1 MNFALVSVL
10 KANYSVSM
18 LCDVLEL
25 SPSGYYAWRRRG
37 QSSGRRLAGRATRHE
52 AMRQSFLRSKG
63 RYGSPRVHRDLR
75 SKGLRVSRRAV
86 AEFMRREGL
95 CARKRRPF
103 KATTDSKH
111 VDPIAPNLLDRNF
124 TVVRPNV
131 AWVGDVTAI
140 ATTEG
145 WLFLAVL
152 IDLHSRRVVGWSTST
167 TNDTPLA
174 LAALEMARSTRRPGP
189 GLVHHTDRGSPY
201 TSKAYQDA
209 LTAFRAVSSMSR
221 KGNCWDNAAA
231 ESFFSSAKTELGIT
245 KPLASLSVANAM
257 IKDYIDAFYNTVRL
271 HSTNDFMSPIY
282 FELTSHFTSL
292 AA

>member
-95 CARKRRPF
+95 CARKRRRPQP
-103 KATTDSKH
+103 T
-111 VDPIAPNLLDRNF
+111 PNTWTRLPR
-124 TVVRPNV
+124 TCS
-131 AWVGDVTAI
+131 I
-140 ATTEG
+140 ATSPWSGQTWRG
-145 WLFLAVL
+145 WVT
-152 IDLHSRRVVGWSTST
+152 SRRSQ
-167 TNDTPLA
+167 P
-174 LAALEMARSTRRPGP
+174 P
-189 GLVHHTDRGSPY
+189 
-201 TSKAYQDA
+201 KA
-209 LTAFRAVSSMSR
+209 
-221 KGNCWDNAAA
+221 G
-231 ESFFSSAKTELGIT
+231 FSLPS
-245 KPLASLSVANAM
+245 
-257 IKDYIDAFYNTVRL
+257 
-271 HSTNDFMSPIY
+271 
-282 FELTSHFTSL
+282 
-292 AA
+292 

>member
-131 AWVGDVTAI
+131 AWVT
-140 ATTEG
+140 
-145 WLFLAVL
+145 
-152 IDLHSRRVVGWSTST
+152 SRRSQRGRRR
-167 TNDTPLA
+167 LA
-174 LAALEMARSTRRPGP
+174 FPCRPDRPPFPTRC
-189 GLVHHTDRGSPY
+189 GLVHKHHQRHPARLGRPP
-201 TSKAYQDA
+201 Q
-209 LTAFRAVSSMSR
+209 R
-221 KGNCWDNAAA
+221 
-231 ESFFSSAKTELGIT
+231 SA
-245 KPLASLSVANAM
+245 
-257 IKDYIDAFYNTVRL
+257 
-271 HSTNDFMSPIY
+271 
-282 FELTSHFTSL
+282 
-292 AA
+292 

>member
-174 LAALEMARSTRRPGP
+174 LAALEMAEPPPDPWTHLLNQIHGKACPDVRAEES
-189 GLVHHTDRGSPY
+189 SP
-201 TSKAYQDA
+201 
-209 LTAFRAVSSMSR
+209 TA
-221 KGNCWDNAAA
+221 
-231 ESFFSSAKTELGIT
+231 
-245 KPLASLSVANAM
+245 SV
-257 IKDYIDAFYNTVRL
+257 
-271 HSTNDFMSPIY
+271 
-282 FELTSHFTSL
+282 
-292 AA
+292 